1 MLFGSLIDSPSFYK
15 LFDDFEGV
23 LILWN
28 FVELLLVRIIGLPH
42 YDFAKIEHV

>member
-23 LILWN
+23 LSIAFFRLVKASRPAILWN
-28 FVELLLVRIIGLPH
+28 YF
-42 YDFAKIEHV
+42 